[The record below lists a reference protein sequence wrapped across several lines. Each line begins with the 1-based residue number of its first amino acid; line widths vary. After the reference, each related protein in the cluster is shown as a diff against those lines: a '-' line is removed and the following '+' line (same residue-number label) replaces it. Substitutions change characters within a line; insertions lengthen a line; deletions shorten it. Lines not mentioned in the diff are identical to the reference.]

1 MVINKIERLMTV
13 KDLVENSNWEI
24 DKEPEHQVFKGHSQL
39 KNCFEHFFEH
49 LFDKSVYALSYVDH
63 CDYEN
68 KLKIGLF
75 EVNKPFRNKGI
86 GRFALYELLKQYP
99 TITNVE
105 LDSLSPESDKF
116 FESLKMQREIN
127 KFTGD
132 ATWLSNF
139 TTSMTNENK
148 NAIIK
153 IIESICNRLSNE
165 AL

>member
-24 DKEPEHQVFKGHSQL
+24 DKEPEHQVFRRHSQL
-39 KNCFEHFFEH
+39 KNCFEH
-49 LFDKSVYALSYVDH
+49 LFDKTVYALSCVHHHNYD
-63 CDYEN
+63 N
-68 KLKIGLF
+68 KLMIEQF
-75 EVNKPFRNKGI
+75 EVNKPFRKQGI
-86 GRFALYELLKQYP
+86 GKFALYELLKQYP

-105 LDSLSPESDKF
+105 LDSISPESDKF

-139 TTSMTNENK
+139 IKSMTTEDEND
-148 NAIIK
+148 IIK

-165 AL
+165 AS